1 MTLALGG
8 KIKAERK
15 KERFEKHFHSVDRV
29 RFMGSRPCEITGKLC
44 SVHNAHMKSRGAG
57 GTYKHVV
64 PLHFLAHKDFDEMGE
79 EKFEKKYGRTKQSV
93 RDRAEHYEE
102 LWGVYCS
109 QKRGCSL
116 AN

>member
-1 MTLALGG
+1 MRN
-8 KIKAERK
+8 KAERK

-44 SVHNAHMKSRGAG
+44 SIHNAHMKSRGAG
-57 GTYKHVV
+57 GTYKHIV

-93 RDRAEHYEE
+93 RDRAEHYEK
-102 LWGVYCS
+102 LWNVYRNQS
-109 QKRGCSL
+109 RGYSL
-116 AN
+116 AY